1 MSQGSIRRVNVNRTI
16 KNILFLIL
24 TITII
29 AIPVLSMAEN
39 TAIEYTF
46 DSGEEGFTASN
57 ILTISVS
64 NSNGALKCTSN
75 TTGGTGHITK
85 TYSEALDG
93 AYYDRIKIV
102 AKAENLVDTSSVYGS
117 NHRFKIYYKG
127 TNKFSAAS
135 YGEAETRC
143 AVVNFKNTVQNS
155 DGTYSNADYEE
166 YVIDMSEVVG
176 WANSNITS
184 LRIDPVN
191 AVMGTLYIDNISL
204 YNSAPQ
210 VGADEIKQ
218 SDFEGDATFFDNRFC
233 HVGASPYYLRTTLKP
248 GNNEITATRLI
259 DYQSPDRTDYIYM
272 KRSEASDCYFNVAL
286 TMPSFSHAESYK
298 HRYLKVEGDLKADT
312 LQEISLIVRDGKS
325 KHGPYDTTVKINA
338 DGTITGGTTTS
349 AAVVSAGEEFHIL
362 WALDMT
368 THLADVYIDGTKV
381 ISGMSINGEAIRFTD
396 FILSLTG
403 SSLGDLYIDN
413 FNVTG
418 LSKPVVDGVETK
430 TSVIPDDSN
439 IIRFMNGKTG
449 VHAYGNMLH
458 KDGAKSALPT
468 KGIYDEETEQFYV
481 DASSLNEIFDLSL
494 SGDSNAISG
503 GGISVSKDGAA
514 SNGSKTATLDYT
526 PQVSDGKLFVP
537 VTSFARDVLGKHV
550 FSHKTGFFIFTDN
563 ELSLDTDE
571 WIYQNMRNNSS
582 SAGATLWNDIDYLNA
597 YLQYERPSVEKLE
610 ADYKSTTKD
619 ADFTSHPRLFHTAS
633 EFAELKAKYD
643 SNSDPVITKFINGCI
658 SNADYYIENPVT
670 YKFSDSM
677 RSPVGTLLTNAF
689 RNFGYAYYMTGDT
702 KYVNAAAA
710 QFELAATFPD
720 FNTAH
725 VMDAGEAAKGLAIGY
740 DWFYNAFNEDQKKL
754 ALEVTREHCLD
765 VLAGGLYGRLTSAS
779 GGASEWR
786 SFKVMN
792 NYNAIV
798 NAGVTLASIATLEQD
813 TETALQYIKDSARSV
828 EYTMQMFPPGGGW
841 NEGLGY
847 CGLTMQSLIPMVA
860 SLEKSFGSS
869 YNLMDGQGAE
879 NILDYMIASVGTNGS
894 NNMGDNSSDASYS
907 QESFF
912 YLAKRFDN
920 SQASYMRWKDLHER
934 NISPT
939 FLDIAYYDYDAQNTD
954 NTVFDT
960 TDKMQYIQGLEM
972 YSIRD
977 TYIKEDSDTYFST
990 HFGTTTGYHQHWDCG
1005 SFVLDLLG
1013 QRWAYDLGSDNYNLQ
1028 NEQGLQGYEIF
1039 RKRAEAHNMLVIN
1052 PTQFTDRVEINI
1064 DNGEFAPVIEAKSNE
1079 HGGYVYA
1086 DMSKVYPDASKML
1099 LGYYIDD
1106 NTNSVTMRNEFT
1118 LDKDSNCIWTM
1129 NTKGVIKIDKN
1140 VVYIKRGVRTI
1151 RLEAICSGTNVLWSD
1166 NGNPK
1171 SVVISDEKFAN
1182 QNQNEEYTQLR
1193 LSFDAAAGDHKLVI
1207 KISPNYAT
1215 IEPIADIPISQWTLP
1230 DGEDI
1235 TITEIE
1241 GKISATTILSDGMLV
1256 LAGYDESGN
1265 LLDVEYNNI
1274 NNTKKTSLLGTFSS
1288 TEAIVVDNFT
1298 NMKPACQ
1305 SVDYVPGAGGND
1317 ITNSYIMD
1325 FSEDT
1330 EGVIVENNDSNTL
1343 SLSVENDALKCEY
1356 DYVSGERCYMFVPLP
1371 NIDGEHYNKMKIKA
1385 KLLGVTGY
1393 DNASDYT
1400 FRMYYTGVDK
1410 VTGENYDESSER
1422 GMRINYVNLEKVDGA
1437 FSNSEYEEYILD
1449 LTSSPQWTDSYISRF
1464 RLDGLIDASG
1474 TLYIDEIVLYHEDLP
1489 ILRDFSKNMADITVK
1504 NWNSNVLT
1512 ISLSDGKL
1520 KCDYSYLGGERSYMF
1535 LPLPN
1540 IDGEYY
1546 NRIRIKSKAE
1556 NLSGN
1561 ANGTYSYHIYFTGTD
1576 KFIDEV
1582 YGGSSERAI
1591 TKNYTGLSKNSDG
1604 TYSNAD
1610 YQEYVIN
1617 TEKLSMWPNS
1627 YISKIRLD
1635 GLYNASG
1642 TIYID
1647 EIEFYHEEVVLS
1659 SIDAKPDEITVP
1671 FSNQDDILSYVK
1683 SQITGVVATYSDET
1697 TKDISDYIVTIDGSV
1712 ATVSYEDKSDT
1723 IALDYEVKP
1732 YVTSLAVTP
1741 AELTVPLSDQDDVLS
1756 FVKESITEVNA
1767 VYNNG
1772 NAVSVSDYTVTVSG
1786 DTATVTYDGVFSVIA
1801 LTYEEPPM
1809 TEPVLFD
1816 FESDFDGITAKNF
1829 DSNVLT
1835 LSLEDGALKCDYNYV
1850 SGERS
1855 YIFIT
1860 LPNIDGGHY
1869 DSMRIR
1875 AKIASVGTST
1885 QTFRL
1890 FYTAKDKE
1898 TGVDYTES
1906 SARGIN
1912 VNYTNLSESNGVYA
1926 NADYVDYIIDMSAI
1940 TSWSDSYVSRIR
1952 LDGLANASGVLY
1964 IDSIEFY
1971 HNEIVSLKATPES
1984 ITIPVEEQADILSY
1998 VKSKIDAV
2006 ELVYYDGRTQ
2016 VTTDYSVFVNGTV
2029 ATVSC
2034 EDFSCDIAL
2043 DLKTVPDPVVFDF
2056 ESDFDGITAKNF
2068 NSNVLTLSLEDGA
2081 LKCDYNYVSGERSYI
2096 FITLPNID
2104 GEYLNTMKIR
2114 AKIAS
2119 VGTSAQTFRLFY
2131 TAKDKETGVD
2141 YTESSDRGINVN
2153 YTNLSESNGVY
2164 ANADYVD
2171 YIIDMSAITSWSD
2184 SYVSRIRLDGLA
2196 NASGLL
2202 YIDSIEL
2209 YHAQ

>member
-1 MSQGSIRRVNVNRTI
+1 MNRTI

-29 AIPVLSMAEN
+29 AIPVLSMADD
-39 TAIEYTF
+39 TDLYYGF
-46 DSGEEGFTASN
+46 DSGTEGFSSN
-57 ILTISVS
+57 SSYIRLTIS
-64 NSNGALKCTSN
+64 NSNGTLKCVSKLVSGS
-75 TTGGTGHITK
+75 TGWITK
-85 TYSEALDG
+85 NYSTPIDG
-93 AYYDRIKIV
+93 AYYDKIKIV
-102 AKAENLVDTSSVYGS
+102 AKAENLVDNTDIQGDK
-117 NHRFKIYYKG
+117 HRFKIYFKG
-127 TNKFSAAS
+127 KNKISQES
-135 YGEAETRC
+135 YAEAESRR
-143 AVVNFKNTVQNS
+143 AMVYFKNTTKNS
-155 DGTYSNADYEE
+155 DGTYSNSDFEE
-166 YVIDMSEVVG
+166 YIIDMSEISC
-176 WANSNITS
+176 WSSSNITS

-191 AVMGTLYIDNISL
+191 MSEGTLYIDSITL
-204 YNSAPQ
+204 YNS
-210 VGADEIKQ
+210 DTRID
-218 SDFEGDATFFDNRFC
+218 SDSINQKDFDGDTTFFDNRFC
-233 HVGASPYYLRTTLKP
+233 YIGASAHYLRTTFCP
-248 GNNEITATRLI
+248 GNNVINATRLEN
-259 DYQSPDRTDYIYM
+259 YQSPDRTDYIYM
-272 KRSEASDCYFNVAL
+272 KRNEASDCYFDVAL
-286 TMPSFSHAESYK
+286 TMPGFAHASSHK
-298 HRYLKVEGDLKADT
+298 HKYLKVEGDLKADT
-312 LQEISLIVRDGKS
+312 LQEISFVIRDTKS
-325 KHGPYDTTVKINA
+325 VSGAKYDTLLKINA
-338 DGTITGGTTTS
+338 DGTVTGGSSTS
-349 AAVVSAGEEFHIL
+349 EKVISAKKPFHIL

-368 THLADVYIDGTKV
+368 THLADVYIDGTRV
-381 ISGMSINGEAIRFTD
+381 IAGMSVNASATQFNN

-403 SSLGDLYIDN
+403 STLGDLYIDN

-418 LSKPVVDGVETK
+418 LSKPIVDGVETK
-430 TSVIPDDSN
+430 STVIPDDSN
-439 IIRFMNGKTG
+439 IIRFMQGKTG
-449 VHAYGNMLH
+449 VHAYGNLVH
-458 KDGAKSALPT
+458 KDGVKSALPT
-468 KGIYDEETEQFYV
+468 KGIYDEKTCQFYV
-481 DASSLNEIFDLSL
+481 DALSLNKIFGLSL
-494 SGDSNAISG
+494 SQNSNSVSG
-503 GGISVSKDGAA
+503 GGITVSKDGVAT
-514 SNGSKTATLDYT
+514 NGSNTVTLDYK
-526 PQVSDGKLFVP
+526 PIVNDGKIFVP

-550 FSHKTGFFIFTDN
+550 LFHKTGFFVFTDK
-563 ELSLDTDE
+563 ESSLDTSD
-571 WIYQNMRNNSS
+571 WIYQNMRDNSS

-610 ADYKSTTKD
+610 KDYKSTTND
-619 ADFTSHPRLFHTAS
+619 TGFSQHPRLFHTAS
-633 EFAELKAKYD
+633 EFSELKKKYD
-643 SNSDPVITKFINGCI
+643 SKSDPVITQFINGCI
-658 SNADYYIENPVT
+658 SNANYYINNPVT
-670 YKFSDSM
+670 YQFSDSM
-677 RSPVGTLLTNAF
+677 RSPVGSLLTNVF
-689 RNFGYAYYMTGDT
+689 RNFGYAYYVTGDI
-702 KYVNAAAA
+702 KYVNAAAH

-740 DWFYNAFNEDQKKL
+740 DWFYNAFNADQRKL

-798 NAGVTLASIATLEQD
+798 NAGVTLASIATLEYD
-813 TETALQYIKDSARSV
+813 TETALRYIKDSARSV

-847 CGLTMQSLIPMVA
+847 CTLTMQSLVPMM
-860 SLEKSFGSS
+860 SNLEKNFGSS
-869 YNLMDGQGAE
+869 YNLMDGQGAR
-879 NILDYMIASVGTNGS
+879 NILNYMIASLGTNGS
-894 NNMGDNSSDASYS
+894 NNMGDNGSDSAYS
-907 QESFF
+907 LESFF
-912 YLAKRFDN
+912 YFAKRFGN
-920 SQASYMRWKDLHER
+920 SQASYMRWNDLHNR
-934 NISPT
+934 GISPT

-960 TDKMQYIQGLEM
+960 TDKMHYIQGLEM

-1028 NEQGLQGYEIF
+1028 NEQGIQGYEMF

-1140 VVYIKRGVRTI
+1140 VAYIKRGGRTI

-1171 SVVISDEKFAN
+1171 SVVISDEKFKN
-1182 QNQNEEYTQLR
+1182 QNQNTEYTQLR
-1193 LSFDAAAGDHKLVI
+1193 LSFDANAGDHRLVI
-1207 KISPNYAT
+1207 KISPNYGT
-1215 IEPIADIPISQWTLP
+1215 IGDIEDIPISQWTLP

-1235 TITEIE
+1235 LVTEID
-1241 GKISATTILSDGMLV
+1241 GKITATTICPEGVLV
-1256 LAGYDESGN
+1256 FAGYDESGN

-1274 NNTKKTSLLGTFSS
+1274 NNSKKTSLLGTFSS
-1288 TEAIVVDNFT
+1288 TKAMVVDNFT

-1305 SVDYVPGAGGND
+1305 SVDYVPGAGRND

-1330 EGVIVENNDSNTL
+1330 EGVTVKNNGSNTL

-1356 DYVSGERCYMFVPLP
+1356 DYVSGERCYMYVPLP

-1385 KLLGVTGY
+1385 KLSGVTGY

-1410 VTGENYDESSER
+1410 VTGDNYGESSAR

-1464 RLDGLIDASG
+1464 RFDGLIDASG
-1474 TLYIDEIVLYHEDLP
+1474 TLYIDEIVLYHEDSP
-1489 ILRDFSKNMADITVK
+1489 ILKDFSKDMADITVK

-1512 ISLSDGKL
+1512 ISLSDGNL
-1520 KCDYSYLGGERSYMF
+1520 KCDYSYLGGERSYML

-1561 ANGTYSYHIYFTGTD
+1561 ASGTYGYHIYFTGTD
-1576 KFIDEV
+1576 KFNDEV
-1582 YGGSSERAI
+1582 YGGSSARAI

-1627 YISKIRLD
+1627 YISEIRLD

-1647 EIEFYHEEVVLS
+1647 EIEFYHEETLLS
-1659 SIDAKPDEITVP
+1659 SIDAKPDKITVP
-1671 FSNQDDILSYVK
+1671 LSEQNNVLSYVK
-1683 SQITGVVATYSDET
+1683 SQITGVVATYSNGT
-1697 TKDISDYIVTIDGSV
+1697 TQDVTDYIVTQNGNL

-1723 IALDYEVKP
+1723 IELIFEVKP
-1732 YVTSLAVTP
+1732 YVTSIAVTP
-1741 AELTVPLSDQDDVLS
+1741 ETLTVPLENQNDVLS
-1756 FVKESITEVNA
+1756 FVRNSIKEVKAT
-1767 VYNNG
+1767 YNNG
-1772 NAVSVSDYTVTVSG
+1772 NVVSVTDYTVSVSENL
-1786 DTATVTYDGVFSVIA
+1786 ATVTYDGISKEIS
-1801 LTYEEPPM
+1801 LTFEEPPM
-1809 TEPVLFD
+1809 TEPVVFD
-1816 FESDFDGITAKNF
+1816 FTDGFDGITAKNYE
-1829 DSNVLT
+1829 SNVLT
-1835 LSLEDGALKCDYNYV
+1835 LSLEGGALKCDYNYV

-1855 YIFIT
+1855 YIYIP
-1860 LPNIDGGHY
+1860 LENIDGEHY
-1869 DSMRIR
+1869 DTMKIR
-1875 AKIASVGTST
+1875 AKIASVGTSS
-1885 QTFRL
+1885 QTLRL

-1898 TGVDYTES
+1898 TGASYTES
-1906 SARGIN
+1906 SGRGRS
-1912 VNYTNLSESNGVYA
+1912 VAYKNLTEKNGIYSNE
-1926 NADYVDYIIDMSAI
+1926 DYVDYFIDMSTI
-1940 TSWSDSYVSRIR
+1940 TSWSDSYISKIR
-1952 LDGLANASGVLY
+1952 MDGMANASGVLY

-1971 HNEIVSLKATPES
+1971 HKEIVSLNAGLS
-1984 ITIPVEEQADILSY
+1984 SLTIPLSEQNDVVSY
-1998 VKSKIDAV
+1998 IKENIASVDAV
-2006 ELVYYDGRTQ
+2006 YNDGRTQ
-2016 VTTDYSVFVNGTV
+2016 AVTDYTVSVSGTV
-2029 ATVSC
+2029 ATISYENVFC
-2034 EDFSCDIAL
+2034 TIAL
-2043 DLKTVPDPVVFDF
+2043 EFQKEPQPVSFDF
-2056 ESDFDGITAKNF
+2056 ENGLGGIYASSTSGITIKAEDGKLKGNLTAYEKYIYIPLNGDGNYYNTLKARIKVTSATDTDKASAKNAF
-2068 NSNVLTLSLEDGA
+2068 FGIFYEGTNKTSGEKVNFAGGSKQKNVYITDMTVSDGVYSNKDFVEYVVDFKAVTGWTDTNITRLRVDPIKNLYGTFEIESLE
-2081 LKCDYNYVSGERSYI
+2081 
-2096 FITLPNID
+2096 
-2104 GEYLNTMKIR
+2104 
-2114 AKIAS
+2114 
-2119 VGTSAQTFRLFY
+2119 FY
-2131 TAKDKETGVD
+2131 H
-2141 YTESSDRGINVN
+2141 
-2153 YTNLSESNGVY
+2153 TN
-2164 ANADYVD
+2164 
-2171 YIIDMSAITSWSD
+2171 
-2184 SYVSRIRLDGLA
+2184 
-2196 NASGLL
+2196 
-2202 YIDSIEL
+2202 
-2209 YHAQ
+2209 